1 MQSFS
6 ASPLIGPPGSGLNG
20 GRLWVFP
27 ELNSTNSWAL
37 AHLEELQ
44 PGDIIQAIRQT
55 EGRGRMGRTWM
66 APAGRC
72 LTFSILL
79 DPTQFPI
86 APPLLGQVAA
96 LGIVQGLAAWDVP
109 AQVKWPNDVLVSDR
123 KIAGLLLESGSRP
136 DRLVL
141 GIGLNVNLSAVDLPA
156 AQLRRPAT
164 SLQLETGR
172 TFNLETVLHSLVE
185 GLEKSSRRCVSPEAL
200 RLSWSEKDALRD
212 QSLKIE
218 MGGETVS
225 GRYLGINLDGQLMLE
240 TGEGIQQNF
249 WSGDVERVGRIS
261 SDE

>member
-1 MQSFS
+1 
-6 ASPLIGPPGSGLNG
+6 
-20 GRLWVFP
+20 
-27 ELNSTNSWAL
+27 
-37 AHLEELQ
+37 
-44 PGDIIQAIRQT
+44 
-55 EGRGRMGRTWM
+55 M

-96 LGIVQGLAAWDVP
+96 LGIVQSLADWDLP

-141 GIGLNVNLSAVDLPA
+141 GIGLNVNLSAADLPA

-172 TFNLETVLHSLVE
+172 TFELEAALHSLIE
-185 GLEKSSRRCVSPEAL
+185 GLKKSAGHCVSPEAL

-212 QSLKIE
+212 QSIQIE
-218 MGGETVS
+218 TGGETVT
-225 GRYLGINLDGQLMLE
+225 GRYLGINLEGQLVVE
-240 TGEGIQQNF
+240 AGNGAQRAF
-249 WSGDVERVGRIS
+249 WSGDVERVSRIS
-261 SDE
+261 